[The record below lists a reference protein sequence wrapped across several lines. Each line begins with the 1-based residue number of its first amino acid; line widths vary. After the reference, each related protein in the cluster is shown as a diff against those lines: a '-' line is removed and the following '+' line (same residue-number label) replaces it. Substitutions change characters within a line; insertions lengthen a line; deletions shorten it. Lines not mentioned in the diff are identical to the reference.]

1 MSADSEM
8 SSREATS
15 VPSARDYEG
24 DSGRALAVRYESVDP
39 DTLHADILHWLPRL
53 PASVIDIGAGSG
65 RDAAWLASSGYS
77 VLAVEPSATM
87 RKEGRQRHPNLGI
100 TWLKDSLPELSEV
113 YRRGVS
119 FDLAVLSAVWRQ
131 VPSEERERAFCKVAN
146 LLKPN
151 GMIVMRVK
159 TDPVETELDT
169 QSDVVKDVSQIAEKN
184 GGVVL
189 TEGLSDD
196 LLGRGGTKWSTLVF
210 KFSNNTINALRPLR
224 HVILKSRKTGTHKFG
239 LIQSVLR
246 AADSSQGFAK
256 IDANKGIVR
265 VPLGLVALNW
275 LRLYKPLL
283 ENDLPQLP
291 DEKNLGFDSP
301 GWAVIEND
309 DEFMFRPGARFC
321 GEKAEAVHDIL
332 EKIAKTIEKNPSQ
345 KIVDPKTSD
354 RIMRTKFEKPNGPL
368 TDIVMDADYLSSFG
382 DLTISVTLWRAMAK
396 FGTQIE
402 PLLVREWG
410 KKIEALAANDHQ
422 VDLGVLV
429 RAVRWHQPLKNACQ
443 AHKRVNYLMA
453 NQPVHCV
460 WTGKRLGESAFDVD
474 HCIPWAAW
482 PCGDLWNLLPVHPS
496 MKRDRRCCRLP
507 ASATLEKSAERILE
521 WWDRAWHGSAE
532 TWGQFVIEA
541 KASLP
546 MLPPEPDLH
555 SVFAGV
561 QDRRFV
567 IRADQGVEEWVQR

>member
-1 MSADSEM
+1 MSTDNEM

-15 VPSARDYEG
+15 VPSTRNFEG
-24 DSGRALAVRYESVDP
+24 DLGRALAVRYESVDP
-39 DTLHADILHWLPRL
+39 DALHADILHWLPRL

-65 RDAAWLASSGYS
+65 RDAAWFASNGYS

-87 RKEGRQRHPNLGI
+87 RKEGRQRHPHFGI
-100 TWLKDSLPELSEV
+100 NWLNDSLPELSEV

-119 FDLAVLSAVWRQ
+119 FDLAVLSAVWTH

-151 GMIVMRVK
+151 GTIIIRFR
-159 TDPVETELDT
+159 TDVVDTEFDT
-169 QSDVVKDVSQIAEKN
+169 HSDLVKDVSQIAEKH

-189 TEGLSDD
+189 NEGLSDD
-196 LLGRGGTKWSTLVF
+196 LLDRSDAKWSTLVF
-210 KFSNNTINALRPLR
+210 KFSNDTVDALRPLR

-256 IDANKGIVR
+256 IDANKGVVR

-283 ENDLPQLP
+283 ENDFPQIP
-291 DEKNLGFDSP
+291 DERNLGFDSP

-309 DEFMFRPGARFC
+309 DALMFRPGARFF

-332 EKIAKTIEKNPSQ
+332 EKIAETIEQHPSQ
-345 KIVDPKTSD
+345 RIVDPKTSD
-354 RIMRTKFEKPNGPL
+354 QIMHAKFEKPDIHL
-368 TDIVMDADYLSSFG
+368 TDIVMDANYLSSFG
-382 DLTISVTLWRAMAK
+382 EIRIPLTLWRAMAK

-410 KKIEALAANDHQ
+410 KKIKALAEKKDNHQ

-429 RAVRWHQPLKNACQ
+429 RAMRWHRPLRDAHQ
-443 AHKRVNYLMA
+443 AHERVNYVMA

-460 WTGKRLGESAFDVD
+460 WTGKRLGETDFDVD

-482 PCGDLWNLLPVHPS
+482 PCGDLWNFLPVHSS
-496 MKRDRRCCRLP
+496 MKQDRRCRRLP
-507 ASATLEKSAERILE
+507 ASATLEKCSERILE
-521 WWDRAWHGSAE
+521 WWDHAWHDGTE
-532 TWGQFVIEA
+532 TWVQFVIEA
-541 KASLP
+541 KSSLP
-546 MLPPEPDLH
+546 MLPEKPDLQ

-561 QDRRFV
+561 QERRFV
-567 IRADQGVEEWVQR
+567 IKADQGVEEW